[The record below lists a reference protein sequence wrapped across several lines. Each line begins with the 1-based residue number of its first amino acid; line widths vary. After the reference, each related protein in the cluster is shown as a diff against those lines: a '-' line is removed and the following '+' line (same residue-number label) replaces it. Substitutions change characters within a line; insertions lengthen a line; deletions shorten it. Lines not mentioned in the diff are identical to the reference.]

1 MSMGAKRKR
10 SSSSTRAAEP
20 KTTSNSKST
29 TKVDS
34 EASYNN
40 KPTTN
45 SLNRQDTKKTTI
57 KTKGSQQVKYNVG
70 EQVQYDPVHKGSIRR
85 AQGKVTKILT
95 GAKKSDPSTKEVR
108 YIIENDNTGKET
120 SQLF

>member
-1 MSMGAKRKR
+1 MGAKRKR

-20 KTTSNSKST
+20 KTISNRKST

-70 EQVQYDPVHKGSIRR
+70 EQVQYDPVHKGSTRR

>member
-1 MSMGAKRKR
+1 MPMGAKRKR

-20 KTTSNSKST
+20 KTISNRKST

-70 EQVQYDPVHKGSIRR
+70 EQVQYDPVHKGSTRR